1 MKKETE
7 ATEARYDSTLNQI
20 RENKLR
26 NKEGLR
32 VWLNVKRRGVLEKVW
47 TDYAEARTRFAIYRL
62 RKDYNDLSEKGKLL
76 IETQTEMDVW
86 LIHPANVGPG
96 LRVDDPRIVEEDME
110 EWALKGFRYDT
121 TFPDEYDLW
130 INPDTMQNLRRYKD
144 GSVWLTNLKTGDY
157 EKVEKYPAPV
167 LSPDKRALQSSL
179 PKRRAPGETNV
190 AQAGRPAESETRNE
204 KVSTV

>member
-7 ATEARYDSTLNQI
+7 ATEERYDPILNEI
-20 RENKLR
+20 RENKLINMKGR
-26 NKEGLR
+26 R
-32 VWLNVKRRGVLEKVW
+32 VRLTVKKQGVLERVW
-47 TDYAEARTRFAIYRL
+47 TDFEKARTRFAIYRL

-96 LRVDDPRIVEEDME
+96 LRVDDQRIVEEDME

-144 GSVWLTNLKTGDY
+144 GSVWLTNLKTGD
-157 EKVEKYPAPV
+157 
-167 LSPDKRALQSSL
+167 
-179 PKRRAPGETNV
+179 
-190 AQAGRPAESETRNE
+190 
-204 KVSTV
+204 